1 MSVMASPT
9 IYALASAH
17 GRGGVA
23 VIRVS
28 GSAALT
34 SLVALTTLSAQD
46 IKPRY
51 VYFTSIQDNVSRETI
66 DEGLVLYFK
75 APNSFTGEDVV
86 EYHLHGGRAITQKM
100 LQTLSNFKDHR
111 MAEPG
116 EFTRRAFENNKLDL
130 TQAEAVVDLVD
141 AETDLQRQQALLQL
155 DGQLSG
161 VYDQWRQSV
170 IKLLAFA
177 EAHLD
182 FPDEEHVPDTLP
194 ASVQKE
200 ITILKTSIES
210 HLDDNRR
217 GERLRDGI
225 AVVIIGAPN
234 AGKSSF
240 LNAVSQRDVAI
251 VSDIAG
257 TTRDVLEVPLDLG
270 GYPVRLIDTAGLR
283 PEALDGS
290 DQSKIEEEGIR
301 RAYQQAK
308 DADLKILM
316 FSAEEGSLNQHTLGL
331 GDKNSLFVLNK
342 TDTRP
347 DVSFCDLIAE
357 SMDPADR
364 PQDDSIVEI
373 SIKANHGMDKL
384 LKALTEKIADNYAF
398 QAGQPSLTRERHRT
412 ALKDCI
418 TSLQAA
424 EQEEIWE
431 LAAQNLRD
439 AAQAL
444 GRITGKIDV
453 EQLLDV
459 IFGEFCI
466 GK

>member
-1 MSVMASPT
+1 MSPTNTPT
-9 IYALASAH
+9 IYALASAA

-28 GSAALT
+28 GPKALK
-34 SLVALTTLSAQD
+34 SLVALTALKETD

-51 VYFTSIQDNVSRETI
+51 AYFTAVLDNVSRETI

-100 LQTLSNFKDHR
+100 LETLSTFEGHR

-130 TQAEAVVDLVD
+130 TQAEAVADLVD

-155 DGQLSG
+155 DGQLSSL
-161 VYDQWRQSV
+161 YDQWRQSV

-182 FPDEEHVPDTLP
+182 FPDEEHVPETLP
-194 ASVQKE
+194 DSVQQE
-200 ITILKTSIES
+200 ITALKTSIS
-210 HLDDNRR
+210 NHLDDNRR

-240 LNAVSQRDVAI
+240 LNAVSKRDVAI

-290 DQSKIEEEGIR
+290 DQSKIEEEGIK
-301 RAYQQAK
+301 RAYQQARN
-308 DADLKILM
+308 ADLKILM
-316 FSAEEGSLNQHTLGL
+316 FDGSVNTLDQNTLALKDDKTLIVVNKMDKAKIALEKDMYGLSLKTNEGL
-331 GDKNSLFVLNK
+331 GAVL
-342 TDTRP
+342 
-347 DVSFCDLIAE
+347 S
-357 SMDPADR
+357 
-364 PQDDSIVEI
+364 
-373 SIKANHGMDKL
+373 
-384 LKALTEKIADNYAF
+384 ALTSKIADNYAF

-412 ALKDCI
+412 ALIDCI
-418 TSLQAA
+418 TSLEAA
-424 EQEEIWE
+424 EREEVWE
-431 LAAQNLRD
+431 LAAENLRL
-439 AAQAL
+439 AAYAL